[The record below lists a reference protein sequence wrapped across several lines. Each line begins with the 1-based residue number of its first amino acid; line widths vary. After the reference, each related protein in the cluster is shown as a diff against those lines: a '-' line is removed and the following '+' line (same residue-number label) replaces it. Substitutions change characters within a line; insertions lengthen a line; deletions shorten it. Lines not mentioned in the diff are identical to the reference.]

1 MTWTNEKKPRPT
13 RPIFSRT
20 LHTYFLMRRGLTLGV
35 RAIVRSDDG
44 KFLLIRHT
52 YTPGWHFPGGGVEKG
67 KTIELALSDE
77 LLQEVGLKIVG
88 KPVLHGIFH
97 NNGVTERDH
106 VVAYICDVEGDIEVK
121 PKSMEIAE
129 IGFFD
134 SEDLPS
140 DTDLGTVRRIKEVV
154 LGQDKSENW

>member
-1 MTWTNEKKPRPT
+1 M
-13 RPIFSRT
+13 
-20 LHTYFLMRRGLTLGV
+20 
-35 RAIVRSDDG
+35 
-44 KFLLIRHT
+44 
-52 YTPGWHFPGGGVEKG
+52 
-67 KTIELALSDE
+67 
-77 LLQEVGLKIVG
+77 
-88 KPVLHGIFH
+88 HGIFH